1 MVERPLSDPR
11 EIRLRPATEADHPVV
26 ARLIDEWW
34 GERRPHVAR
43 VWFRHFAGL
52 SWVAERTD
60 GRPVGV
66 GIGARGHDR
75 PLVGLL
81 VLVAVAPSFRRQGVA
96 RSLGEAVGRSL
107 EAAGA
112 TSTEAIVWPGN
123 RVGVR
128 FLEALGFG
136 PAAEAV
142 DQLYGVP
149 AIADFDGEGEDR
161 AIFVRGRQG

>member
-1 MVERPLSDPR
+1 MVERPLSDDSS
-11 EIRLRPATEADHPVV
+11 IRLRPATEADHSAL

-34 GERRPHVAR
+34 GERRPRVAR
-43 VWFRHFAGL
+43 IWFRHFAGL
-52 SWVAERTD
+52 SWVAERAD

-66 GIGARGHDR
+66 AIGARSHDR
-75 PLVGLL
+75 PATGLL
-81 VLVAVAPSFRRQGVA
+81 VLVAVAPWQRRQGVG
-96 RSLGEAVGRSL
+96 RSLVEAVSRGL
-107 EAAGA
+107 EAAGVSSMEA
-112 TSTEAIVWPGN
+112 TLWPGN

-128 FLEALGFG
+128 FLEALGFR

-161 AIFVRGRQG
+161 AIYERGP